1 MTLINE
7 SQNTVSRNCPAG
19 QLTYKRKE
27 HIFIPLSLHLH
38 LHYSLC
44 TEETGTV
51 AEWGCMFGN
60 RMPGSEEPNAERV
73 RVLSFNSMAP

>member
-7 SQNTVSRNCPAG
+7 SQNTVSRNSPAG

-27 HIFIPLSLHLH
+27 YIFIPLSLHLH

-44 TEETGTV
+44 TEETETV
-51 AEWGCMFGN
+51 AEWGTECQGLKSLMQK
-60 RMPGSEEPNAERV
+60 ELEYC
-73 RVLSFNSMAP
+73 LSTAWVP

>member
-7 SQNTVSRNCPAG
+7 SQNTVSRNSPAG

-27 HIFIPLSLHLH
+27 YIFIPLSLHLH

-44 TEETGTV
+44 TEETV

-60 RMPGSEEPNAERV
+60 GMPGSEEPNAEREY
-73 RVLSFNSMAP
+73 RLSTAWLP